1 MNKIADQVILDSV
14 VAGLPYKMC
23 KELLVKPLPVTMVK
37 REMIVPVETGEHDA
51 DTGAN
56 EYDTKKEIRE
66 VESSLRE
73 GIILAVPDVAKNDF
87 KIGEHII
94 FPMKYA
100 YPFDLFKDSLLVKVH
115 DVLAYVQVVN
125 NDINVTEITVNDGT
139 KDNNRQ

>member
-115 DVLAYVQVVN
+115 DVLAYVQVVD

>member
-1 MNKIADQVILDSV
+1 MNKVADQAILDSV

-37 REMIVPVETGEHDA
+37 REMIVPVETGERDD

-73 GIILAVPDVAKNDF
+73 GIILAVPDIAKGEF
-87 KIGEHII
+87 KVGEHII

-115 DVLAYVQVVN
+115 DVLAYVQVIE
-125 NDINVTEITVNDGT
+125 NDINVTEITSNNGT
-139 KDNNRQ
+139 ENNNEQ

>member
-1 MNKIADQVILDSV
+1 MNKIADQAILDSV